1 MKETVPWQGF
11 QGKMDNVPNILSEEK
26 LLFSEIKRK
35 LPNLAEVNLTIDLRL
50 LESYGLIH
58 REVYQGV
65 PPKVESS
72 LTDIGNNRLPI
83 LDSISRWTTDKYTSN

>member
-1 MKETVPWQGF
+1 
-11 QGKMDNVPNILSEEK
+11 MDNVPNILSEEK
-26 LLFSEIKRK
+26 LRFSEIKRK

-50 LESYGLIH
+50 LESYGVIH
-58 REVYQGV
+58 REVYQAV

-72 LTDIGNNRLPI
+72 LTDIGNDRLPI